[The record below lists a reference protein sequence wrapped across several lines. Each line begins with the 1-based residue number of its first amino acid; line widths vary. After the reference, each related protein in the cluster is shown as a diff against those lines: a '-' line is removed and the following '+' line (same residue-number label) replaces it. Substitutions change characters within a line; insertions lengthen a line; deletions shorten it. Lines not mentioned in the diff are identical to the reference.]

1 MPRLTSQL
9 LDNFP
14 YSKYASAQT
23 IQRGRAYYKDGRAWD
38 VSIRSDQKSTCLVD
52 GDTGEYTVEIE
63 VDKKTGDLYFDC
75 D

>member
-14 YSKYASAQT
+14 YSKYATTQT

-38 VSIRSDQKSTCLVD
+38 VNMVSD
-52 GDTGEYTVEIE
+52 
-63 VDKKTGDLYFDC
+63 
-75 D
+75 